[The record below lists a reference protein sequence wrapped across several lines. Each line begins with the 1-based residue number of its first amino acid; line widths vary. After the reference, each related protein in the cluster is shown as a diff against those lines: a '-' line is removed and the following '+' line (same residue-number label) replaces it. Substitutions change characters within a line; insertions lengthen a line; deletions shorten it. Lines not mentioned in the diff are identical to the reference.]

1 MVDGNFFKRKRSRDI
16 SEIYLEVLE
25 VEKDKLRLGGFLLV
39 ICWIGIFVL
48 VYVVLYEVFFDFG
61 SWG

>member
-25 VEKDKLRLGGFLLV
+25 VEKDKLRLESDYIKLKMKKV
-39 ICWIGIFVL
+39 FVEL
-48 VYVVLYEVFFDFG
+48 ELIEM
-61 SWG
+61 